1 MNKVVNEQ
9 GEILLNNDESI
20 FAFLTNYCVTFVN
33 QRMFQLDAGD

>member
-20 FAFLTNYCVTFVN
+20 FDFSHKFLCDFCESKNVS
-33 QRMFQLDAGD
+33 AGLQ